1 VISGCALVSGLVPPI
16 PIELGANSS
25 FQVTAGMPTAK
36 TLLFPEGFDAPVAIT
51 GGSFNIDPS
60 AITVNASG
68 PGKRLVAAQTV
79 QDCQDVCDFAG
90 VDTATC
96 NQVCQ
101 EGDLIVTAWVGTVAA
116 ITADCKSGEDYR
128 FEVTLNVDLVATGV
142 SATPSSISSTTRA
155 LLDSEDGFG
164 LCLEVISPVDG
175 EVIIDELSFRV
186 QL

>member
-1 VISGCALVSGLVPPI
+1 VSGFVPPI

-51 GGSFNIDPS
+51 GGSFNIDPT

-68 PGKRLVAAQTV
+68 PGKRLVAAQGTGNV
-79 QDCQDVCDFAG
+79 QTCLDTCAGAG

-101 EGDLIVTAWVGTVAA
+101 EGDLVVTAWVGTVAA
-116 ITADCKSGEDYR
+116 IEADCQSGEEYQ
-128 FEVTLNVDLVATGV
+128 FEVTLNANLVPTSV
-142 SATPSSISSTTRA
+142 SATPSSISSTTRD
-155 LLDSEDGFG
+155 LLESEEGFG

-175 EVIIDELSFRV
+175 EIIVDELSFRV